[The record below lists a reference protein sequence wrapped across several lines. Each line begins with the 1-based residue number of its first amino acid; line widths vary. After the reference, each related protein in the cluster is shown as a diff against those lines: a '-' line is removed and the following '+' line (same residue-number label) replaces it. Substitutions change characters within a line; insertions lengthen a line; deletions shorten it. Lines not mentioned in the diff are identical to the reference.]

1 MGAPFHQIKKL
12 CERNGVVVLSSNYEL
27 YGDMS
32 RRVVSVLATFAPEL
46 EVYSIDESFLNLT
59 GVNDPFN

>member
-12 CERNGVVVLSSNYEL
+12 CEYNGVVVLSSNYEL

-32 RRVVSVLATFAPEL
+32 RRVVSVLAFAAPEL
-46 EVYSIDESFLNLT
+46 EVYSIDESFLDLNWSQ
-59 GVNDPFN
+59 